1 MNGMSRTRGAVNPKV
16 QEAIARLKELPEW
29 DGKTYDAKLCQLLQE
44 LQALKSN
51 NARKD
56 KHGR

>member
-1 MNGMSRTRGAVNPKV
+1 MSRTRGAVNPKV